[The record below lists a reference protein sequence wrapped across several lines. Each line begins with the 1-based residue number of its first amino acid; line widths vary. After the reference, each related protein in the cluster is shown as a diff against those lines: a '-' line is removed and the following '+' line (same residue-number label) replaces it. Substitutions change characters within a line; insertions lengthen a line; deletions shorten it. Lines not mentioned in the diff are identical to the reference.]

1 MHVNWIRERYKQ
13 TKWTP
18 NPQNLTMPETAQ
30 GSAQERVG
38 RPTHQSKG
46 ASEKAHKQ
54 AKRLKWNKVGTPTK
68 RRNGKWERSQASGKA
83 HNQVWNAKIQTPL
96 LNPKEFSNTK
106 TAAAVHSAN
115 NGENSTE
122 FFCPQRGTTT
132 LVTTP
137 IERNWVFTSSSI
149 STATHSAM
157 KVF

>member
-1 MHVNWIRERYKQ
+1 MWIE
-13 TKWTP
+13 
-18 NPQNLTMPETAQ
+18 
-30 GSAQERVG
+30 
-38 RPTHQSKG
+38 
-46 ASEKAHKQ
+46 SEKDTSRLNGPPILKIWPCP
-54 AKRLKWNKVGTPTK
+54 KRLKGAPKSVWEGPHINQRVQVRRLTSKQKGSKWKQVGTPTK

-83 HNQVWNAKIQTPL
+83 HNQVQNAKIQTPL

-132 LVTTP
+132 LVRTP

-149 STATHSAM
+149 STATHSAT